1 MNQQPLIID
10 ATPDKEPRRLYRSR
24 TERQVAGVAG
34 GLAEYLGIDPTIIR
48 FVWLVSILFGGAGAL
63 AYLVMAIVLPEETA
77 QHAASKPPAA
87 QRGAT
92 LRAWAGRDSNRGLLW
107 GGILVAIGILFLLSN
122 FDVIP
127 LRALWRTFWQLFWP
141 AVLIGM
147 GIILLLGISGR
158 GVDWKG
164 VLRGDR
170 ALLRSR
176 SNRMI
181 GGVCAGLA
189 VYLGLDA
196 SLVRIVWVI
205 ASLSTVG
212 LGVMLYILALIVMP
226 EEPVVASSSPPAQ
239 TPPNDIIS

>member
-1 MNQQPLIID
+1 MNQQPLIVD
-10 ATPDKEPRRLYRSR
+10 ATPNHESRRLYRSR

-48 FVWLVSILFGGAGAL
+48 IVWLVSILFGGAGAL
-63 AYLVMAIVLPEETA
+63 AYLVMAMVLPEETA
-77 QHAASKPPAA
+77 EHAANKPVAA
-87 QRGAT
+87 QRGAA
-92 LRAWAGRDSNRGLLW
+92 LRAWAGREGNRGLLW
-107 GGILVAIGILFLLSN
+107 GGILIAAGILFLLSN

-127 LRALWRTFWQLFWP
+127 LRAVWRTFWQLFWP

-164 VLRGDR
+164 VIRGDR
-170 ALLRSR
+170 SLARSR
-176 SNRMI
+176 RNRMI

-189 VYLGLDA
+189 DYLGLDA

-226 EEPVVASSSPPAQ
+226 EAPEVEASAPPVQ
-239 TPPNDIIS
+239 TTPGTSI

>member
-1 MNQQPLIID
+1 
-10 ATPDKEPRRLYRSR
+10 
-24 TERQVAGVAG
+24 
-34 GLAEYLGIDPTIIR
+34 
-48 FVWLVSILFGGAGAL
+48 
-63 AYLVMAIVLPEETA
+63 
-77 QHAASKPPAA
+77 
-87 QRGAT
+87 
-92 LRAWAGRDSNRGLLW
+92 
-107 GGILVAIGILFLLSN
+107 
-122 FDVIP
+122 
-127 LRALWRTFWQLFWP
+127 
-141 AVLIGM
+141 M

-189 VYLGLDA
+189 LYLGLDA

-226 EEPVVASSSPPAQ
+226 EEPVVAPSTPPAQ